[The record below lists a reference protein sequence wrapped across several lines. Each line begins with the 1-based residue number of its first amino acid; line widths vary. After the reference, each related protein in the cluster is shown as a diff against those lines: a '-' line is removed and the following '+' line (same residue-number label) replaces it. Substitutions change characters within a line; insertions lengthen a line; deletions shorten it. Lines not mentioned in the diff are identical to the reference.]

1 MRLFDWDNHN
11 EQHIGRHDVEPY
23 EAEEAMSDLLRVT
36 FDTHG
41 KGIRGVIG
49 KTEDGRILVVIY
61 TMRNGLYRVS
71 LPEMQTAGKNMHTE
85 GGTDKS

>member
-61 TMRNGLYRVS
+61 TMRNGLYRVI
-71 LPEMQTAGKNMHTE
+71 TARDANSREKHAYRRGNW
-85 GGTDKS
+85 